1 MKEKMNE
8 NIKKLMNDIVFY
20 NLNHNEK
27 IKDIILAEKNIIK
40 CLDPEKIW
48 NTEYNKNIKYNERVN
63 EIKEFQKEFFDFKY
77 NDNDHS
83 TPNMN
88 E

>member
-1 MKEKMNE
+1 MKEKINE
-8 NIKKLMNDIVFY
+8 NIKKLINDIVFY

-48 NTEYNKNIKYNERVN
+48 NTE
-63 EIKEFQKEFFDFKY
+63 
-77 NDNDHS
+77 
-83 TPNMN
+83 
-88 E
+88 